1 MIIRSALPSDKPYLA
16 SLLYYEQTVHRHL
29 DWRPLLDW
37 IGQSPFGVIEEN
49 KTIQAA
55 LACPSDPPEIAW
67 IRLFAV
73 GSKIPPKTAWQELWH
88 FVLEQFSIK
97 HSLITVGAIVL
108 SSWFQN
114 LLVDSSF
121 EQKNEV
127 VVLIWKVSPFREN
140 SKNLPYRIRMMTQ
153 KDLPAVVKVDHQSF
167 SSPWQISETGL
178 FAGYEQAAVAMVAE
192 LNNEI
197 IGYQISTAMND
208 SAHLARLAVIP
219 EYQNCGVGTALVNAL
234 QRYCFRKGLRVLTV
248 NTQADNFA
256 SLHLYKKL
264 DFHPTGEKYPLF
276 LFERQL

>member
-1 MIIRSALPSDKPYLA
+1 MIIRAALPSDKSYLA

-37 IGQSPFGVIEEN
+37 VGQSPFGVIEDN
-49 KTIQAA
+49 GTIQAA
-55 LACPSDPPEIAW
+55 LACPSAPPEIAW

-73 GSKIPPKTAWQELWH
+73 GSKLSPKTAWHVLWQY
-88 FVLEQFSIK
+88 VLEQFSAN

-114 LLVDSSF
+114 LLVESDF

-127 VVLIWKVSPFREN
+127 IVLIWKVGSPANEN
-140 SKNLPYRIRMMTQ
+140 QKASFRIRMMTQ
-153 KDLPAVVKVDHQSF
+153 KDLPAVVRVDHLAF
-167 SSPWQISETGL
+167 SSPWQISEKGL
-178 FAGYEQAAVAMVAE
+178 FAGYKQAAVAMVAE
-192 LNNEI
+192 NNHEI

-208 SAHLARLAVIP
+208 SAHLARLAVLP
-219 EYQNCGVGTALVNAL
+219 EYQNQGVGTALVNAL
-234 QRYCFRKGLRVLTV
+234 QVYCFRKGLRVLTV

-256 SLHLYKKL
+256 SLHLYQKL
-264 DFHPTGEKYPLF
+264 DFYPTGEKYPLF